1 MQGQT
6 RPDGAASQDLA
17 NDGKG
22 DMAEFSVRPSR
33 MSSAWDVVDITL
45 GRLVS
50 THDTNRGAWYAA
62 DKLNRE
68 ARNRSQ
74 DVSDWSLA
82 KRASDE

>member
-1 MQGQT
+1 M
-6 RPDGAASQDLA
+6 
-17 NDGKG
+17 
-22 DMAEFSVRPSR
+22 
-33 MSSAWDVVDITL
+33 TL

-50 THDTNRGAWYAA
+50 THDTNRGAWYAD

-82 KRASDE
+82 KRARDK